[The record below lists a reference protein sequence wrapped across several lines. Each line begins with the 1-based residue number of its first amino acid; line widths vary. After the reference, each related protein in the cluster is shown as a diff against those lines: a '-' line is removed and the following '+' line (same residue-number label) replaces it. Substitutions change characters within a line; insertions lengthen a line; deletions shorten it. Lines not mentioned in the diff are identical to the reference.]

1 MCKLKIK
8 MHSSEFWARVYDLPL
23 KLRSDAMAKLL
34 GNVIG
39 NFVDVDAKDVNR
51 LGKFLRVKVTIDLR
65 QPLKRGTIVKYQGKS
80 LRVYFK
86 YERLP
91 TFCYACGKIGHQIK
105 DCDTVEGED
114 DADFEDIEEKD
125 LPFGPWLRASP
136 LPKLSGE
143 VKKEQSSSSCS
154 KSLFAEGSSSK
165 GLTPESKGKEI
176 EVVQPGTELGDQGAP
191 VEEKD
196 KADRSHSE
204 IESVAESLGNVAIN
218 APPLT
223 NLDMGSHTKKKSNSK
238 NSTKPPKKWSRNKG
252 GRSLKAKK
260 SLVAELGKRQLV
272 EVEISVGDPMDL
284 CSGEKRRRN
293 KGEGSNFATLM
304 PGRVLEDQHR
314 PQ

>member
-51 LGKFLRVKVTIDLR
+51 LGKFLRVKVTFDLR
-65 QPLKRGTIVKYQGKS
+65 QPLKWGTIVKYQSKNH
-80 LRVYFK
+80 RVYFK

-91 TFCYACGKIGHQIK
+91 TFCYACWKIGHQIK

-165 GLTPESKGKEI
+165 GLIPESKGKEI
-176 EVVQPGTELGDQGAP
+176 EVVQPGTELGDQGVP
-191 VEEKD
+191 VD
-196 KADRSHSE
+196 VTSR
-204 IESVAESLGNVAIN
+204 LLNNLIN
-218 APPLT
+218 F
-223 NLDMGSHTKKKSNSK
+223 N
-238 NSTKPPKKWSRNKG
+238 
-252 GRSLKAKK
+252 
-260 SLVAELGKRQLV
+260 
-272 EVEISVGDPMDL
+272 
-284 CSGEKRRRN
+284 
-293 KGEGSNFATLM
+293 
-304 PGRVLEDQHR
+304 
-314 PQ
+314 